1 MIIVL
6 YFTYLMVSV
15 FYIISYFVTPDATK
29 KVENILLYTL
39 FTLFG
44 LYFICFLM
52 ILFIP
57 ATRCIL
63 AYPLTPFKRCS
74 EYNLLMYLVLPTIF
88 FSMLPLFIISIF
100 YITIGKHEYVLFKV
114 LYAISLFIVLF
125 PIFVSI
131 KFFFSVLYRNYLW
144 NMKHK
149 KKRSPFGRNIVD

>member
-1 MIIVL
+1 MIL
-6 YFTYLMVSV
+6 L
-15 FYIISYFVTPDATK
+15 FYVISYFVSPDATK
-29 KVENILLYTL
+29 KIENISLYIL

-63 AYPLTPFKRCS
+63 AYPLTSSKRSC
-74 EYNLLMYLVLPTIF
+74 EYNIPMYLILPTLF

-131 KFFFSVLYRNYLW
+131 KFFFSVLYRNYLY
-144 NMKHK
+144 NMKQ